1 MDKLTAC
8 PVCDG
13 ADFEA
18 FLTTRDHFLTGEEFS
33 IVQCVNCRFLMTQP
47 RPAENALSSYY
58 HSEEYISHSNTD
70 KGLVSRLY
78 KIVRNHSLDK
88 KVELLK
94 KFKPAG
100 KVLDIGCGTGHYLDR
115 LAQHGF
121 EPSGVEPEPAAR
133 EFAIREFKLNVWP
146 DLFELNGAKGEY
158 DAITLW
164 HVLEHVY
171 HLNNYM
177 SEIKRLLSS
186 DGMLIIAVPNPESYD
201 AMVYEKHWA
210 AYDLPRHL
218 YHFTRE
224 TMHEFATKH
233 QFDLVDI
240 APMKFDSYYVS
251 MLSEKYKNGKNNY
264 LAAFLTG
271 LKSNFR
277 AKRSNN
283 NYSSLIYILKPKN

>member
-1 MDKLTAC
+1 MEKLIAC

-13 ADFEA
+13 ADFEP
-18 FLTTRDHFLTGEEFS
+18 FLTTRDHFLTGEDFS
-33 IVQCVNCRFLMTQP
+33 IARCINCHFLVTHP
-47 RPAENALSSYY
+47 RPAEDALSSYY
-58 HSEEYISHSNTD
+58 HSEKYISHSNTD
-70 KGLVSRLY
+70 KGLVNRLY

-88 KVELLK
+88 KVKLLK
-94 KFKPAG
+94 KFKPSG

-115 LAQHGF
+115 LAKHGF
-121 EPSGVEPEPAAR
+121 ELSGVEPEPAAR
-133 EFAIREFKLNVWP
+133 EFAIREFKLKVWP
-146 DLFELNGAKGEY
+146 DLFELNGDKGEY

-177 SEIKRLLSS
+177 SEIKRLLSA
-186 DGMLIIAVPNPESYD
+186 DGILIIAVPNPESYD

-224 TMHEFATKH
+224 TMNAFAAKH
-233 QFDLVDI
+233 QFELVDI
-240 APMKFDSYYVS
+240 DPMKFDAYYVS
-251 MLSEKYKNGKNNY
+251 MLSEKYKKGKNDY
-264 LAAFLTG
+264 PAAFLTG

-277 AKRSNN
+277 AKRSNS